1 MKGLVQDI
9 RYALKGF
16 AKNRAFTVVAVLS
29 LTLGIGLNTA
39 VFSIVEAFF
48 LRSLPGKDPN
58 RLVSLI
64 STTPQGQ
71 YGFSY
76 PDYQDISEQSKS
88 LSGILACSREG
99 RFLKVGSD
107 SDFILTDVVSPNY
120 FSVLGL
126 EMAAGRVFAAQTHP
140 ENEPV
145 VILSYALWQ
154 KDFAGDHSLVGKT
167 VWLNRKPYTV
177 IGIGP
182 RDFRGLE
189 RLVPTDIWIP
199 VTVEASSAELVQ
211 RDRDYRAFELLGRL
225 QTNATAAQ
233 AQAEIETIGRRL
245 AEAYPASDK
254 KQTLTIQSEEQRL
267 REVLKPALF
276 LMSVVGFVLL
286 IACANV
292 AGLMLARAE
301 VRRSEFA
308 IRTALGAGRGRLLRQ
323 MLIESI
329 LLASLSAALGLML
342 TWLLIRSQSLFM
354 PFPSFGLRLDMRVG
368 GPTLIFTMVTA
379 LVTTMLF
386 GLAPALGITKPDLVS
401 SLKGTSKTLGQSKRR
416 VPLRSVL
423 VVAQIALSV
432 VLLAATGLL
441 LRSLLNS
448 LRIPLGFD
456 SRKQLVLVDLAPGV
470 AGYNVQQS
478 TALFQEF
485 AEKVRALPGVRRV
498 SYAWRALLSGS
509 GGGAAWKVSIPG
521 IEMAPGQESIYIK
534 FNAVG
539 LGYFQTMGTRIL
551 EGRDFSAADQPSGP
565 LVVLIDQTM
574 AHRFWPKDDP
584 IGKHVR
590 VDEKDREIIG
600 VTESVKII
608 HVHEPPEPYMYFPFA
623 QAPNSGAT
631 LIIETISDPRDMT
644 PTIRKT
650 IHAVDSN
657 VPITEVLTVTQLV
670 HDDLWD
676 DRMSAGL
683 VGMLGLAGIFLAAVG
698 LYGVISY
705 LVYRRSHEM
714 GVRMALGAQKRHIL
728 VLVLGHGFKLAVAG
742 MLIGLVGAYA
752 VTRLIASDLY
762 GVTATDPVTFAAAA
776 CAVIAIALIASYVPA
791 ARAAKIEPM
800 EALRY
805 E

>member
-1 MKGLVQDI
+1 MRNFIQDI
-9 RYALKGF
+9 RSALKTL

-48 LRSLPGKDPN
+48 LRSLPGSDPN

-71 YGFSY
+71 SGFSY
-76 PDYQDISEQSKS
+76 PDYQDIREQSKT
-88 LSGILACSREG
+88 LSDILAVDREG

-107 SDFILTDVVSPNY
+107 SYFILTDVVSPNY

-126 EMAAGRVFAAQTHP
+126 GMAAGRAFVAQTQQ

-145 VILSYALWQ
+145 VILSYALWE

-182 RDFRGLE
+182 RNFRGLD

-199 VTVEASSAELVQ
+199 AAVEARSAELAQ

-254 KQTLTIQSEEQRL
+254 KQTLTIQSEEQRF
-267 REVLKPALF
+267 REALKPALF

-301 VRRSEFA
+301 ARRSEFA
-308 IRTALGAGRGRLLRQ
+308 IRTALGAGRVRLLRQ
-323 MLIESI
+323 LLTESA
-329 LLASLSAALGLML
+329 LLASVSAALGLVL
-342 TWLLIRSQSLFM
+342 TWLLIRSQSMFM
-354 PFPSFGLRLDMRVG
+354 PFPAFGLRLDMRVG
-368 GPTLIFTMVTA
+368 GPTLILTVVTA
-379 LVTTMLF
+379 LVTTILF

-401 SLKGTSKTLGQSKRR
+401 SLKGPGRTVGQSRR
-416 VPLRSVL
+416 RLPMRNVL

-456 SRKQLVLVDLAPGV
+456 SQKQLVLVDLAPGV

-485 AEKVRALPGVRRV
+485 AERTQALPGVRRV

-551 EGRDFSAADQPSGP
+551 EGRDFGAVDGPSGP
-565 LVVLIDQTM
+565 RVALIDETM
-574 AHRFWPKDDP
+574 ALRFWAKDDP
-584 IGKHVR
+584 VGKHLR
-590 VDEKDREIIG
+590 VDGKDCEIIG
-600 VTESVKII
+600 VTERVKII

-623 QAPNSGAT
+623 QAPTEGAT
-631 LIIETISDPRDMT
+631 LIIETSSDPRDMIA
-644 PTIRKT
+644 TIRKT
-650 IHAVDSN
+650 IRAVDSN

-670 HDDLWD
+670 HDDLWG

-683 VGMLGLAGIFLAAVG
+683 VGMLGLAGMFLAAVG

-705 LVYRRSHEM
+705 LVYRRSHEI
-714 GVRMALGAQKRHIL
+714 GIRMALGAQKRHIL
-728 VLVLGHGFKLAVAG
+728 VLVLGHGFKLAMAG
-742 MLIGLVGAYA
+742 ILIGMVGAFA
-752 VTRLIASDLY
+752 VARMIASELY
-762 GVTATDPVTFAAAA
+762 GVTATDPVTFGGTAAG
-776 CAVIAIALIASYVPA
+776 VIAIALLASYVPA
-791 ARAAKIEPM
+791 ARAARVDPVV
-800 EALRY
+800 ALRY